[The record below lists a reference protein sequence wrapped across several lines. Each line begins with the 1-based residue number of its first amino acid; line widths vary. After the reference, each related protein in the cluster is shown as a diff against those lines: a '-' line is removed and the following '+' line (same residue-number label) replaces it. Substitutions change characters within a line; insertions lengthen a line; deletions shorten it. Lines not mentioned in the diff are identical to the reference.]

1 MRRGAAL
8 LAVALLAVTAGCTGA
23 FSGSLTDEQ
32 LGEEPAE
39 PYQWDADT
47 DVYIV
52 VSPDATFRVVYDI
65 PTNRSEMRLYRRDG
79 FGGTN
84 PIPVSAVRYQYPN
97 GTVING
103 TEFAAYGGSI
113 ERTSDAV
120 VVEFPHAGQNVTVDR
135 ADRNGTANESDSDGP
150 VNATDRNATANATA
164 KFAFTSEG
172 TPKRFTLPTFREG
185 SHELVLPPNR
195 SVDFFLFGN
204 VIPRE
209 DEKTEIDHR
218 THLRWDNVT
227 ASTIVVQYYLE
238 RDLYIFGGLFGLFA
252 VAAMLGVVYY
262 RRQIERLRE
271 RREAVDVDTDD
282 ESRKGP
288 PPGMG

>member
-1 MRRGAAL
+1 
-8 LAVALLAVTAGCTGA
+8 
-23 FSGSLTDEQ
+23 
-32 LGEEPAE
+32 
-39 PYQWDADT
+39 
-47 DVYIV
+47 
-52 VSPDATFRVVYDI
+52 
-65 PTNRSEMRLYRRDG
+65 MRLYRRDG

-103 TEFAAYGGSI
+103 TEFAAHGGSI

-120 VVEFPHAGQNVTVDR
+120 VVEFPHASGNGTVDGS
-135 ADRNGTANESDSDGP
+135 DRNGTANE
-150 VNATDRNATANATA
+150 TA

-204 VIPRE
+204 VVPRE

-218 THLRWDNVT
+218 THLRWDDIT
-227 ASTIVVQYYLE
+227 TRTIVVQYYLE

-252 VAAMLGVVYY
+252 AVAMLGVVYY

-271 RREAVDVDTDD
+271 RREAVDIDVDTDD
-282 ESRKGP
+282 DRKRP

>member
-32 LGEEPAE
+32 LGDEPAE

-52 VSPDATFRVVYDI
+52 VSPDASFRVVYDI

-103 TEFAAYGGSI
+103 TEFAAHGGSI
-113 ERTSDAV
+113 EQTSDAV
-120 VVEFPHAGQNVTVDR
+120 VVEFPHASGNGTSDGT
-135 ADRNGTANESDSDGP
+135 AGSGNETARNGTANE
-150 VNATDRNATANATA
+150 TAE
-164 KFAFTSEG
+164 FAFTSEG

-204 VIPRE
+204 VVPRE

-218 THLRWDNVT
+218 THLRWDNIT
-227 ASTIVVQYYLE
+227 ARTIVVQ
-238 RDLYIFGGLFGLFA
+238 
-252 VAAMLGVVYY
+252 
-262 RRQIERLRE
+262 
-271 RREAVDVDTDD
+271 
-282 ESRKGP
+282 
-288 PPGMG
+288 

>member
-103 TEFAAYGGSI
+103 TEFAAHGGSI

-120 VVEFPHAGQNVTVDR
+120 VVEFPHASG
-135 ADRNGTANESDSDGP
+135 NG
-150 VNATDRNATANATA
+150 TANATA

-204 VIPRE
+204 VVPRA

-218 THLRWDNVT
+218 THLRWENIT
-227 ASTIVVQYYLE
+227 TSAIVVQYYLE

-252 VAAMLGVVYY
+252 VVAMIGVVYY
-262 RRQIERLRE
+262 RRQIEALRE
-271 RREAVDVDTDD
+271 RREAVDIDVDTDD